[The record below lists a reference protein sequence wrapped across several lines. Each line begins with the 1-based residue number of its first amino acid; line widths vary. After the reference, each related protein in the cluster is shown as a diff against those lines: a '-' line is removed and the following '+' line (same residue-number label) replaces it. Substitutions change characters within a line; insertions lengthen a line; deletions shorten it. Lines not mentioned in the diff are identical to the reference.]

1 MLAGDR
7 IWTKEPN
14 EEEWGC
20 SAGFGAYNYGTKPA
34 TGQPV
39 LRMFFLI
46 AAHCGEEVPGTTS
59 YRAAVLEPKPKQRQK
74 LGTVKRSGWD
84 ASSGNLD
91 LDVEATRYE
100 AVHGIEPRRIFNP
113 EEGAAPIPITG
124 VGTVGIGTRVCYSG
138 ATTDENHP
146 FGGKCGTV
154 FEFSPYI
161 LEEDRSPHIAHRLEG
176 WCFDRRTE
184 EGDSGGPV
192 WIEGTG
198 TAVGLISAGD
208 NQSTCFASLLP
219 DAQHPTTPGALT
231 DGRLATLDGLTL
243 QP

>member
-1 MLAGDR
+1 
-7 IWTKEPN
+7 
-14 EEEWGC
+14 
-20 SAGFGAYNYGTKPA
+20 
-34 TGQPV
+34 V
-39 LRMFFLI
+39 
-46 AAHCGEEVPGTTS
+46 
-59 YRAAVLEPKPKQRQK
+59 
-74 LGTVKRSGWD
+74 
-84 ASSGNLD
+84 D
-91 LDVEATRYE
+91 LDIEAVRYE

-113 EEGAAPIPITG
+113 VEGAAPIPVTG

-154 FEFSPYI
+154 FEFSPYTI
-161 LEEDRSPHIAHRLEG
+161 EEEHPPYVVHLLEG

-198 TAVGLISAGD
+198 IAVGLVSVGD
-208 NQSTCFASLLP
+208 NESTCFASLLP
-219 DAQHPTTPGALT
+219 DAEHPTTPGVLT
-231 DGRLATLDGLTL
+231 DGRLSPLDGLTL